1 MRLEIFLTLWFFP
14 PIYIYKFFI
23 GIVKEAIEFDNRLI
37 MRNSPE
43 AHEAD
48 LSQHIAQIFKRDE
61 QASEQ
66 LTYEDVE
73 KYIIDLKKQDVS
85 NQTLIN
91 NIAGIESFLSFSIRT

>member
-23 GIVKEAIEFDNRLI
+23 GTVKEAIEFDNRLI

-48 LSQHIAQIFKRDE
+48 LSQHIAQIFKSDE
-61 QASEQ
+61 QASEPDNIRGCREIYNR
-66 LTYEDVE
+66 LE
-73 KYIIDLKKQDVS
+73 KAGCEQS
-85 NQTLIN
+85 NTDK
-91 NIAGIESFLSFSIRT
+91 